1 MVNNHMTNEIDH
13 HEFDSASAQEVIS
26 RLTDNVDL
34 VDLMINVENYLDGND
49 MYSFKN
55 WIKGEVV
62 GGPYVKKYWIKIT
75 LKWAYKDMPDPD
87 GALRLL
93 KHGTRINY
101 RKGTETVP
109 VKIKSEADY
118 QPGTK
123 KPRMKTEKIWLVDLM
138 IPRKFV
144 ENIKKEVLDLY
155 DEELDLD
162 TAEDAVS
169 VGETPEQ
176 AVQA

>member
-1 MVNNHMTNEIDH
+1 MVNNCMTNEIDQ
-13 HEFDSASAQEVIS
+13 HEFDSASAQEVIA
-26 RLTDNVDL
+26 RLTDNDDL
-34 VDLMINVENYLDGND
+34 VDLMINIENYLDNND

-55 WIKGEVV
+55 WIRGEIV
-62 GGPYVKKYWIKIT
+62 GGPYVKKYWVKVT
-75 LKWAYKDMPDPD
+75 LKWSYNDMPDPN

-101 RKGTETVP
+101 QRGTEHVP

-123 KPRMKTEKIWLVDLM
+123 KPRMKTEKIWLVELM

-144 ENIKKEVLDLY
+144 EGLEKEVLDLY
-155 DEELDLD
+155 DEDLDLD
-162 TAEDAVS
+162 TVDDAVAT
-169 VGETPEQ
+169 GETPEQ
-176 AVQA
+176 AVQS